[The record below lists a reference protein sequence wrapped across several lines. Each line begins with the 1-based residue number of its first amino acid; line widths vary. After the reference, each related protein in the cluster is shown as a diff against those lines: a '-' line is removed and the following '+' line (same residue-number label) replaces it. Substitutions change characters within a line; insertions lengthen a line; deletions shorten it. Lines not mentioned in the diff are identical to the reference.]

1 MSTTIEPTTGTATP
15 ASSGSTNAPPASPA
29 GARWRKPQTAAVH
42 AGERATQPR
51 FRPTSTP
58 IYNTATY
65 LYDTAAELDEAFEAD
80 PSFVYARHGNPTI
93 HALETA
99 LATLEGGAEG
109 AVTYA
114 CASGMAALH
123 AAVLVSGISAGE
135 RIVVSRDLYGATG
148 GLLKNVFMPLGIDVR
163 FVETTDLDATTR
175 AVQGGDTRVLLVE
188 TLSNPLLRVAD
199 IPALAEVA
207 HANGAQLIVDGTFT
221 PPLLLRPLELGA
233 DLVTHSTTKYISGHG
248 DVLGGAVSGGPGHD
262 ATLRAVTRLIGGA
275 IGPNEAW
282 LTLRG
287 LKTLALRYER
297 QCANAWKIARWLF
310 DHPAIETVHFPGLPG
325 HPDHA
330 VATRLFGQGSQIA
343 VEPLPYGAMIAFVIR
358 DADRARA
365 HRFLDRL
372 ELCLR
377 ATSLGDV
384 YTIVAY
390 PPMASHRDLTAKERA
405 RIGITDGLIRL
416 SVGIEHA
423 DDIIADLARAL
434 DEA

>member
-1 MSTTIEPTTGTATP
+1 MSTPIDPKTERAQDT
-15 ASSGSTNAPPASPA
+15 PPAP
-29 GARWRKPQTAAVH
+29 RHKPQTAAVH
-42 AGERATQPR
+42 AGERAAQPR

-58 IYNTATY
+58 VYNTATY

-99 LATLEGGAEG
+99 LATLEGGPEG
-109 AVTYA
+109 TVAYA

-123 AAVLVSGISAGE
+123 AAILASGISAGE

-148 GLLKNVFMPLGIDVR
+148 GLLKNIFMPLGIDVR
-163 FVETTDLDATTR
+163 FVNMSDLDATAQ
-175 AVQGGDTRVLLVE
+175 AVRGADTRVLLAE

-199 IPALAEVA
+199 IPALAEIA
-207 HANGAQLIVDGTFT
+207 HAHGAQLLVDSTFT
-221 PPLLLRPLELGA
+221 PPVILRPLELGA

-248 DVLGGAVSGGPGHD
+248 DVLGGAVVGGPRFD

-297 QCANAWKIARWLF
+297 QCGNAWRIARWLY
-310 DHPAIETVHFPGLPG
+310 DHPAVEAVHFPGLPT
-325 HPDHA
+325 HPDHQIA
-330 VATRLFGQGSQIA
+330 ARLFGAGAQIA
-343 VEPLPYGAMIAFVIR
+343 QVASDPTPRGAMVAFTIR

-365 HRFLDRL
+365 YRFLDRL
-372 ELCLR
+372 QLCLR

-405 RIGITDGLIRL
+405 RIGITDGLIRV
-416 SVGIEHA
+416 SVGIEHV
-423 DDIIADLARAL
+423 DDIIADLGRAL
-434 DEA
+434 EG

>member
-1 MSTTIEPTTGTATP
+1 MSTTIEPNIEATQGTTTP
-15 ASSGSTNAPPASPA
+15 AKP
-29 GARWRKPQTAAVH
+29 RRKPHTAAVH
-42 AGERATQPR
+42 AGERAAQPR

-99 LATLEGGAEG
+99 LATLEGGPKGTVA
-109 AVTYA
+109 YA

-123 AAVLVSGISAGE
+123 AAILASGISSGE

-163 FVETTDLDATTR
+163 FVNMTDLDATAQ
-175 AVQGGDTRVLLVE
+175 AVQGGDTRVLLAE

-199 IPALAEVA
+199 IPALAEIA
-207 HANGAQLIVDGTFT
+207 HANSAQLIVDSTFT
-221 PPLLLRPLELGA
+221 PPVLLRPLELGA

-248 DVLGGAVSGGPGHD
+248 DVLGGAIIGGPRFD
-262 ATLRAVTRLIGGA
+262 TTLRAVTRLIGGA
-275 IGPNEAW
+275 LGPNEAW

-297 QCANAWKIARWLF
+297 QCSNAWRIARWLY
-310 DHPAIETVHFPGLPG
+310 DHPAVEAVHFPGLPT
-325 HPDHA
+325 HPDHH
-330 VATRLFGQGSQIA
+330 VAARLFEQGAQIA
-343 VEPLPYGAMIAFVIR
+343 GDPTPHGAMVAFTIR

-372 ELCLR
+372 QLCLR

-416 SVGIEHA
+416 SVGIEHI
-423 DDIIADLARAL
+423 DDIIADLAQAL
-434 DEA
+434 DEC

>member
-1 MSTTIEPTTGTATP
+1 MSTTIEPTQPATGAT
-15 ASSGSTNAPPASPA
+15 T
-29 GARWRKPQTAAVH
+29 RRKPHTAAVH
-42 AGERATQPR
+42 AGERAAQPR

-58 IYNTATY
+58 IYNTTTY

-99 LATLEGGAEG
+99 LAALEGGPAG
-109 AVTYA
+109 TVAFA

-123 AAVLVSGISAGE
+123 AAILASGIGSGE
-135 RIVVSRDLYGATG
+135 RIVVSRNLYGATG
-148 GLLKNVFMPLGIDVR
+148 GLLKNIFMPLGVDVR
-163 FVETTDLDATTR
+163 FVETTDLAATAL
-175 AVQGGDTRVLLVE
+175 AVQGADTRVLLVE

-199 IPALAEVA
+199 IPALAEIA
-207 HANGAQLIVDGTFT
+207 HAHGAQLIVDATFT
-221 PPLLLRPLELGA
+221 PPVLLRPLELGA

-248 DVLGGAVSGGPGHD
+248 DVLGGAIIGGPD
-262 ATLRAVTRLIGGA
+262 YETPLRTVTRLIGGA
-275 IGPNEAW
+275 LGPHEAW

-297 QCANAWKIARWLF
+297 QCANAWRIARWLY

-325 HPDHA
+325 HPDREIA
-330 VATRLFGQGSQIA
+330 ARLFGQGAQIEG
-343 VEPLPYGAMIAFVIR
+343 VSVPHGAMVAFTIR
-358 DADRARA
+358 DADRDRA
-365 HRFLDRL
+365 YRFLDRL

-377 ATSLGDV
+377 ATSLGDI

-416 SVGIEHA
+416 SVGIEHI
-423 DDIIADLARAL
+423 DDIIADLAQAL
-434 DEA
+434 GEG

>member
-1 MSTTIEPTTGTATP
+1 MSTTIEPNTETTEAATSTP
-15 ASSGSTNAPPASPA
+15 ASP
-29 GARWRKPQTAAVH
+29 RRKPHTAAVH

-80 PSFVYARHGNPTI
+80 PSFVYTRHGNPTI

-99 LATLEGGAEG
+99 LATLEGGPEG
-109 AVTYA
+109 TVAYA

-123 AAVLVSGISAGE
+123 AAILASGISSGE

-148 GLLKNVFMPLGIDVR
+148 GLLKNIFMPLGIDVR
-163 FVETTDLDATTR
+163 FVDMTDLDATAQ
-175 AVQGGDTRVLLVE
+175 AVRGADTRVLLAE
-188 TLSNPLLRVAD
+188 TLSNPLLRVAN
-199 IPALAEVA
+199 IPALAEIA
-207 HANGAQLIVDGTFT
+207 HANGAQLVVDSTFT
-221 PPLLLRPLELGA
+221 PPVLLRPLELGA

-248 DVLGGAVSGGPGHD
+248 DVLGGAVIGGPDFD

-297 QCANAWKIARWLF
+297 QCSNAWRIARWLY
-310 DHPAIETVHFPGLPG
+310 DHPAVGVVHFPGLPT
-325 HPDHA
+325 HPDHQIA
-330 VATRLFGQGSQIA
+330 ARLFGEGAQIA
-343 VEPLPYGAMIAFVIR
+343 GDSTPHGAMIAFTIR
-358 DADRARA
+358 DADRDRA

-390 PPMASHRDLTAKERA
+390 PPMASHRDLTARERA

-416 SVGIEHA
+416 SVGIEHV
-423 DDIIADLARAL
+423 DDIIADLAQAL
-434 DEA
+434 DE